1 MTPSPIDVQ
10 KALGGIEYPAS
21 KDDIVEKAEQSGAG
35 DDVLEALR
43 GIPDKEYEG
52 PTEVSEAVAS

>member
-43 GIPDKEYEG
+43 YIPDKEYDG

>member
-21 KDDIVEKAEQSGAG
+21 KHDIVSTAEQSGA
-35 DDVLEALR
+35 DDEVLDALR

-52 PTEVSEAVAS
+52 PTDVSAALSA